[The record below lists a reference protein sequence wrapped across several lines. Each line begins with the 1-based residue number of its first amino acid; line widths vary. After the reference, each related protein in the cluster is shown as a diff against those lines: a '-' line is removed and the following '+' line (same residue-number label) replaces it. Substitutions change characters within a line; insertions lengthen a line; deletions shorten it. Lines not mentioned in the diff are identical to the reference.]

1 MKKSLLFISG
11 ILTGVL
17 FGTIALIYPFF
28 NKIEYLKTLNYG
40 DMRREEVIYH
50 LFSLMKKAPLLYY
63 YYGIL
68 ITGVV
73 ISLINIYLL
82 MKEK

>member
-1 MKKSLLFISG
+1 MKKSLLFLSG
-11 ILTGVL
+11 ILTGTL

-28 NKIEYLKTLNYG
+28 NKVKYLKTLNYV
-40 DMRREEVIYH
+40 DMRREEVLYH
-50 LFSLMKKAPLLYY
+50 LFSLMKKAPIIYY
-63 YYGIL
+63 YYGMFIVG
-68 ITGVV
+68 IC